1 MFNSSEQWFD
11 IKEVENKETRKCPLC
26 DWKTIDVY
34 NKSGALE
41 MHLRKKHNISR
52 DEYLKLYYNN

>member
-1 MFNSSEQWFD
+1 MFS
-11 IKEVENKETRKCPLC
+11 KK
-26 DWKTIDVY
+26 IDVD
-34 NKSGALE
+34 NNSGALE